1 MLSIEEI
8 KKAASSVC
16 KKYDV
21 ERAYLFGSYSRGEA
35 DENSDVDIRIEK
47 SKNSR
52 TLSSIL
58 KVCFLEC
65 DLEDILQKKVQVIT
79 QLPAP
84 DDELNAAFFPSC
96 LLSFCRCEPTTA
108 RKAAKML
115 RRTSK
120 AGGEKFP

>member
-21 ERAYLFGSYSRGEA
+21 ERAYLFSSYSRGEA

-52 TLSSIL
+52 KLSSIL
-58 KVCFLEC
+58 KVCSLEC

-79 QLPAP
+79 KLPAP
-84 DDELNAAFFPSC
+84 DDELNAVFRENVLHDEVLIYAN
-96 LLSFCRCEPTTA
+96 E
-108 RKAAKML
+108 
-115 RRTSK
+115 
-120 AGGEKFP
+120 